1 MTSPPSASSS
11 PASLQGN
18 RELDPP
24 RPKQGAAGGGRRA
37 PWGTAPARALPMAV
51 LFQPGPARHMD
62 RPRSLAST
70 SPGRHE
76 HAGPLF
82 ACVGNAWTPRERRLA
97 KLTGGRERGE
107 GGRECSHCVRV
118 CALVCAACKCACRWR
133 VSVSVGWSL
142 ALGPGPWPSALVLG
156 PRPCADGVLP
166 CPSDGPRGP
175 YPHLS
180 LCAITTHVCVYVHM
194 CSCVAGVLACDGV
207 TFLERDGVND
217 LSA

>member
-82 ACVGNAWTPRERRLA
+82 ACVGNVWTPRERRLA
-97 KLTGGRERGE
+97 TLTRGRERGE

-118 CALVCAACKCACRWR
+118 CARVCAACNCACRWCFR
-133 VSVSVGWSL
+133 VRWMVLGPRPGSL
-142 ALGPGPWPSALVLG
+142 ALGPGPWPSALCRWRASLPVRWAERTISAPLAVRDHHACMCVCAYVL
-156 PRPCADGVLP
+156 
-166 CPSDGPRGP
+166 
-175 YPHLS
+175 
-180 LCAITTHVCVYVHM
+180 VCGWRSRV
-194 CSCVAGVLACDGV
+194 
-207 TFLERDGVND
+207 
-217 LSA
+217 